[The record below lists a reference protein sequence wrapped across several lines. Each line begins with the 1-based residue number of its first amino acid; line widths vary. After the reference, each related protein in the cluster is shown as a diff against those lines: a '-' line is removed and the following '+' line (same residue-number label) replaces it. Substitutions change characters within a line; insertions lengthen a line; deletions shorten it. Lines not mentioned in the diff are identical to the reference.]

1 MSLATRSDLS
11 IEEQVIAGGSTWLDR
26 QLLAKD
32 PPLGAR
38 GGGAE
43 VRNSMDARVD
53 HLVEQGL
60 ARRQGQRVVFARDLL
75 ATLRRLE
82 LREATAKPSAE
93 TGLLYRPAAD
103 GEHVAGVYRQRVTLA
118 SGCFAM
124 IDDGLGFELVPWQPA
139 L

>member
-11 IEEQVIAGGSTWLDR
+11 IEEQVIAGDNTWLDR

-38 GGGAE
+38 GFGAE

-82 LREATAKPSAE
+82 LREATAKLSAE
-93 TGLLYRPAAD
+93 TGLLDRPAAD

>member
-1 MSLATRSDLS
+1 M
-11 IEEQVIAGGSTWLDR
+11 E
-26 QLLAKD
+26 
-32 PPLGAR
+32 
-38 GGGAE
+38 
-43 VRNSMDARVD
+43 ARVD

-60 ARRQGQRVVFARDLL
+60 ARRQGQRVVLARDLL

-82 LREATAKPSAE
+82 LREATAKLSVE

-139 L
+139 LEQHLGIVSGIMMTGGRIDWNFGRRRGQGL

>member
-38 GGGAE
+38 GFGAE

-60 ARRQGQRVVFARDLL
+60 APRQGQRVVFARDLL
-75 ATLRRLE
+75 ATLRRRE
-82 LREATAKPSAE
+82 LLEATAKLSAE

-118 SGCFAM
+118 SGRFAM

>member
-1 MSLATRSDLS
+1 M
-11 IEEQVIAGGSTWLDR
+11 E
-26 QLLAKD
+26 
-32 PPLGAR
+32 
-38 GGGAE
+38 
-43 VRNSMDARVD
+43 ARVD

-60 ARRQGQRVVFARDLL
+60 ARRQGQRIVFARDLL
-75 ATLRRLE
+75 ATLQRLE
-82 LREATAKPSAE
+82 LREAPAKLSAE